1 MMNVSNNESKSS
13 KICNKIVDIIKL
25 VGKCIVNIFKPDN
38 KKVLIQS
45 ECEDSCCCNNCKAVI
60 AYNEK
65 EDDDSQPDII
75 ITNSETVIS

>member
-1 MMNVSNNESKSS
+1 MSVNNESKSS

>member
-1 MMNVSNNESKSS
+1 MSVNNESKSS

-25 VGKCIVNIFKPDN
+25 VGKCFVNIFKPDN

-60 AYNEK
+60 AYDQK

>member
-1 MMNVSNNESKSS
+1 MMSVNNESKSS

-25 VGKCIVNIFKPDN
+25 VGKCFVNIFKPDN

-60 AYNEK
+60 AYDQK

>member
-1 MMNVSNNESKSS
+1 MMSVNNESKSS

-25 VGKCIVNIFKPDN
+25 IGKCFVNIFKSDH

-45 ECEDSCCCNNCKAVI
+45 ECEDSCCCNNFKTVI
-60 AYNEK
+60 AIDQK

>member
-1 MMNVSNNESKSS
+1 MSVNNESKSS

-25 VGKCIVNIFKPDN
+25 IGKCIVNIFKSDH

-60 AYNEK
+60 AYDQK

-75 ITNSETVIS
+75 ITNSESIIS

>member
-1 MMNVSNNESKSS
+1 MMNVSNSESKSS

-25 VGKCIVNIFKPDN
+25 VGKCFVNIFKPDN

-60 AYNEK
+60 AYDQK

-75 ITNSETVIS
+75 ITNSESIIS

>member
-1 MMNVSNNESKSS
+1 MSVNNESKSS

-25 VGKCIVNIFKPDN
+25 IGKCFVNIFKPDN

-60 AYNEK
+60 AYDQK

>member
-60 AYNEK
+60 AYDQK

>member
-1 MMNVSNNESKSS
+1 MSVSNSESKSS

-25 VGKCIVNIFKPDN
+25 IGKCFVNIFKPDN

-60 AYNEK
+60 AYNQK

-75 ITNSETVIS
+75 ITNSESIIS

>member
-1 MMNVSNNESKSS
+1 MMNVSNSESKSS

-60 AYNEK
+60 AYNQK

>member
-1 MMNVSNNESKSS
+1 MSVSNNESKSS

-25 VGKCIVNIFKPDN
+25 IGKCIVNIFKPDN

-45 ECEDSCCCNNCKAVI
+45 ECEDSCCCNNFKTVI
-60 AYNEK
+60 AIDQK

>member
-1 MMNVSNNESKSS
+1 MSVNNESKSS

-45 ECEDSCCCNNCKAVI
+45 ECEDSCCCQNCKGVI
-60 AYNEK
+60 AYNQK

>member
-1 MMNVSNNESKSS
+1 MMSVNNESKSS

>member
-1 MMNVSNNESKSS
+1 MSVNNESKSS

-25 VGKCIVNIFKPDN
+25 IGKCFVNIFKSDH

-45 ECEDSCCCNNCKAVI
+45 ECEDTCCCNNCKAVI
-60 AYNEK
+60 AYDQK

>member
-1 MMNVSNNESKSS
+1 MMSVSNSESKSS

-25 VGKCIVNIFKPDN
+25 IGKCIVNIFKPDN

-60 AYNEK
+60 AYDQK

>member
-1 MMNVSNNESKSS
+1 MMSVNNESKSS

-25 VGKCIVNIFKPDN
+25 IGKCIVNIFKSDH

-60 AYNEK
+60 AFDQK
-65 EDDDSQPDII
+65 ENDDSEPDII

>member
-1 MMNVSNNESKSS
+1 MSVNNESKSS

-25 VGKCIVNIFKPDN
+25 IGKCIVNIFKPDN

-60 AYNEK
+60 AYDQK

-75 ITNSETVIS
+75 ITNSESIIS

>member
-1 MMNVSNNESKSS
+1 MSVNNESKSS

-60 AYNEK
+60 AYNQK

-75 ITNSETVIS
+75 ITNSESIIS

>member
-1 MMNVSNNESKSS
+1 MSVNNESKSS

-25 VGKCIVNIFKPDN
+25 VGKCFVNIFKPDN

-60 AYNEK
+60 AFDQK
-65 EDDDSQPDII
+65 ENDDSQPDII

>member
-1 MMNVSNNESKSS
+1 MMSVNNESKSS

-60 AYNEK
+60 AYDQK

-75 ITNSETVIS
+75 ITNSESIIS

>member
-1 MMNVSNNESKSS
+1 MSVNSESKLSIICS
-13 KICNKIVDIIKL
+13 KIIDIIKL
-25 VGKCIVNIFKPDN
+25 VGKCIVNIFKSDH

-45 ECEDSCCCNNCKAVI
+45 ECEDSCCCKNCKGVI
-60 AYNEK
+60 VYDQK

>member
-1 MMNVSNNESKSS
+1 MSVNNESKSS

-25 VGKCIVNIFKPDN
+25 IGKCIVNIFKPDN

-45 ECEDSCCCNNCKAVI
+45 ECEDSCCCNNFKTVI
-60 AYNEK
+60 AIDQK

-75 ITNSETVIS
+75 ITNSESIIS

>member
-1 MMNVSNNESKSS
+1 MMSVNNESKSS

-25 VGKCIVNIFKPDN
+25 IGKCFVNIFKPDN

>member
-1 MMNVSNNESKSS
+1 MMSVNNESKSS

-25 VGKCIVNIFKPDN
+25 IGKCIVNIFKSDH

-60 AYNEK
+60 AYDQK

-75 ITNSETVIS
+75 ITNSESIIS

>member
-1 MMNVSNNESKSS
+1 MSVSNESKSS

-25 VGKCIVNIFKPDN
+25 VGKCIVNIFKSDH

-60 AYNEK
+60 AYDQK

>member
-1 MMNVSNNESKSS
+1 MMNVSNSESKSS

-25 VGKCIVNIFKPDN
+25 IGKCFVNIFKPDN

-60 AYNEK
+60 AYDQK

>member
-1 MMNVSNNESKSS
+1 MNVSNSESKSS

-25 VGKCIVNIFKPDN
+25 IGKCFVNIFKPDN

-60 AYNEK
+60 AYDQK

>member
-1 MMNVSNNESKSS
+1 MSVNNESKSS

-25 VGKCIVNIFKPDN
+25 IGKCIVNIFKSDH

-60 AYNEK
+60 AYNQK

-75 ITNSETVIS
+75 ITNSESIIS

>member
-1 MMNVSNNESKSS
+1 MSVSNESKSS

-45 ECEDSCCCNNCKAVI
+45 ECEDSCCCNNFKTVI
-60 AYNEK
+60 AIDQK

>member
-1 MMNVSNNESKSS
+1 MMSVSNESKSS

-25 VGKCIVNIFKPDN
+25 IGKCFVNIFKPDN

-60 AYNEK
+60 AYNQK

>member
-1 MMNVSNNESKSS
+1 MMNVSNSESKSS
-13 KICNKIVDIIKL
+13 IICNKIVDIIKL
-25 VGKCIVNIFKPDN
+25 VGKCFVNIFKPDN

-60 AYNEK
+60 AYDQK

>member
-1 MMNVSNNESKSS
+1 MSVSNESKSS

-25 VGKCIVNIFKPDN
+25 IGKCFVNIFKPDN

-60 AYNEK
+60 AYDQK

-75 ITNSETVIS
+75 ITNSESIIS

>member
-1 MMNVSNNESKSS
+1 MSVNNESKSS

-25 VGKCIVNIFKPDN
+25 IGKCIVNIFKPDN

-60 AYNEK
+60 AYNQK

-75 ITNSETVIS
+75 ITNSESIIS

>member
-1 MMNVSNNESKSS
+1 MMSVSNSESKSS

-60 AYNEK
+60 AYNQK

>member
-1 MMNVSNNESKSS
+1 MMSVSNNESKSS

-25 VGKCIVNIFKPDN
+25 IGKCIVHIFKSDH

-60 AYNEK
+60 AYDQK

>member
-1 MMNVSNNESKSS
+1 MMSVSNESKSS

-60 AYNEK
+60 AFDQK
-65 EDDDSQPDII
+65 ENDDSEPDII